1 MVQVKTLLNI
11 LVHKA
16 KNMFPVTYFWPKEYW
31 FVINMSMLYFKVIY
45 PLPNN
50 KAEFS
55 NQPNSGQCFNFIL
68 HNNEI

>member
-1 MVQVKTLLNI
+1 
-11 LVHKA
+11 
-16 KNMFPVTYFWPKEYW
+16 MFPVTFFWPKEYW
-31 FVINMSMLYFKVIY
+31 FVINMSMLYFKIIY

-55 NQPNSGQCFNFIL
+55 NQPNSGHYFNFIL